1 MEWWTMATATKSV
14 GYPRVAAMRQAL
26 ASHGIDLLVL
36 APTNNLR
43 YALGGF
49 CPPGD
54 ERFCALLIT
63 RAGAALV
70 IPELNL
76 QQAREHTEGL
86 AFFSYADADGP
97 RTALNQGLRAV
108 VAASARVIAV
118 DEEMYAEHL
127 LVLQEACPGADFRL
141 AGEVVAP
148 IRSRKDASEIAILQ
162 EAAAT
167 ADAGVRAVFAACRP
181 GITELELVEIADA
194 AMRAA
199 GADGLAFGSVAVGP
213 HTALSHHA
221 SGRTALQ
228 AGEVVCVDIGS
239 KLKGYCSDIT
249 RMGVVGGAAPD
260 PEFDRIQALVEDA
273 VRVAITAARPGALAR
288 QVDEAARGVISAAGY
303 GEYFV
308 HRTGHGLGLS
318 VHEAPYITGT
328 SDLVLE
334 EGMVFSIEPGVYLPG
349 RFGCRW
355 EEIVYLDA
363 DGARVFSA
371 LPRVVHTSGA

>member
-1 MEWWTMATATKSV
+1 MATVTKTA

-26 ASHGIDLLVL
+26 ESHNIDLLVL

-54 ERFCALLIT
+54 ERFCALLVT

-76 QQAREHTEGL
+76 QQAREHTKGL
-86 AFFSYADADGP
+86 DFFSYTDADGP
-97 RTALNQGLRAV
+97 RAALNQGLRAV
-108 VAASARVIAV
+108 ATASALAVVAV

-127 LVLQEACPGADFRL
+127 LVLQEACRGAEFRL
-141 AGEVVAP
+141 AGEVVGP
-148 IRSRKDASEIAILQ
+148 LRSRKDANEIAILQ
-162 EAAAT
+162 AAAAT

-181 GITELELVEIADA
+181 GITELELVEIAGA

-199 GADGLAFGSVAVGP
+199 GADGIAFGSVAAGP

-221 SGRTALQ
+221 PGRAALQ
-228 AGEVVCVDIGS
+228 AGDVVCVDIGS

-249 RMGVVGGAAPD
+249 RMGIVGGASPD
-260 PEFDRIQALVEDA
+260 PEFDRVQALVEEA
-273 VRVAITAARPGALAR
+273 VRAALAAARPGALAR

-334 EGMVFSIEPGVYLPG
+334 EGMVFSIEPGIYLPG

-363 DGARVFSA
+363 SGACVFSA
-371 LPRVVHTSGA
+371 LPRVVQTSGSRL